1 MFVRLFLS
9 LLQKTKVILIELQWF
24 FITHK
29 AFSRHSIFYLC
40 QKIKT
45 PFMSKS
51 RYIQLILILGS
62 LTALGPFSIDMY
74 LPGFAGIAADLNT
87 TVANVSM
94 TLSSYFIGISAGQLL
109 YGPLLDRFG
118 RKKPLFIGLLVYILA
133 SLGCVYV
140 IDIDTF
146 IGLRFIQAIGSC
158 AATVASVSMVRDL
171 FPVKDIP
178 KVFSLLML
186 VVGLSPMLAPTV
198 GGYVTEYYSWHTVFF
213 ILMCMGIVILLA
225 AQLGLPNSFQP
236 DKTISLKPKPIIT
249 NFINIIK
256 EPQFYTY
263 AFTGAIAFSGLFT
276 YVAASPILFMDIFKV
291 DAKTYGWIFAFMS
304 LSFIGSSQL
313 NSVLLKR
320 FSSEQMI
327 YSALILQSVISI
339 LFLVLALNNLLGL
352 YETITMLFL
361 FLGCL
366 GTSNPNTASLTLAPF
381 SRNAGS
387 ASALMG
393 AIQLGLG
400 ALASFAVGV
409 FVKDTISP
417 MVVIMTTT
425 TLLAFLILKI
435 GKRNIKKT
443 IAIEE
448 EITIVP

>member
-1 MFVRLFLS
+1 MT
-9 LLQKTKVILIELQWF
+9 TK
-24 FITHK
+24 K
-29 AFSRHSIFYLC
+29 
-40 QKIKT
+40 
-45 PFMSKS
+45 
-51 RYIQLILILGS
+51 YIQLILILGS

-74 LPGFAGIAADLNT
+74 LPGFSGIAKDLHT
-87 TVANVSM
+87 TVAKVSM
-94 TLSSYFIGISAGQLL
+94 SLSSYFIGISAGQLL

-140 IDIDTF
+140 VDIDSF
-146 IGLRFIQAIGSC
+146 IFLRFIQAIGSC
-158 AATVASVSMVRDL
+158 AATVASVAMVRDL

-186 VVGLSPMLAPTV
+186 VLGLSPMLAPTI
-198 GGYVTEYYSWHTVFF
+198 GGYITEDYGWHTVFF
-213 ILMCMGIVILLA
+213 ILMCMGIAILIA
-225 AQLGLPNSFQP
+225 AQVGLPNSYKP
-236 DKTISLKPKPIIT
+236 DTSISLKPKPIIA
-249 NFINIIK
+249 NFLKVLK

-263 AFTGAIAFSGLFT
+263 AFTGSIAFSGLFT
-276 YVAASPILFMDIFKV
+276 YVAASPIIFMDIYHV

-304 LSFIGSSQL
+304 VSFIGSSQL

-327 YSALILQSVISI
+327 FAALILQSVISI
-339 LFLVLALNNLLGL
+339 VFLLLSLNNLLGL

-366 GTSNPNTASLTLAPF
+366 GISNPNTAGLTMAPF
-381 SRNAGS
+381 AKNAGS

-409 FVKDTISP
+409 FVKNSVAP
-417 MVVIMTTT
+417 MVLIMTSTT
-425 TLLAFLILKI
+425 IIAFIVLNI
-435 GKRNIKKT
+435 GKRFIKEKV
-443 IAIEE
+443 EVSSE
-448 EITIVP
+448 DDVLVGH

>member
-1 MFVRLFLS
+1 
-9 LLQKTKVILIELQWF
+9 
-24 FITHK
+24 
-29 AFSRHSIFYLC
+29 
-40 QKIKT
+40 
-45 PFMSKS
+45 MSKA
-51 RYIQLILILGS
+51 RYFKLILILGS

-74 LPGFAGIAADLNT
+74 LPGFSGIAKDLNT

-140 IDIDTF
+140 TNIDTF

-186 VVGLSPMLAPTV
+186 VVGLSPMLAPTI
-198 GGYVTEYYSWHTVFF
+198 GGYVTAYYSWHTVFF
-213 ILMCMGIVILLA
+213 ILMCMGILILLA
-225 AQLGLPNSFQP
+225 SQIGLPNTYEP
-236 DKTISLKPKPIIT
+236 DTSISLKPKPIIT
-249 NFINIIK
+249 NFISIVK

-276 YVAASPILFMDIFKV
+276 YVAASPILFMDIFNV

-304 LSFIGSSQL
+304 LSFIGASQL
-313 NSVLLKR
+313 NSLLLRK

-327 YSALILQSVISI
+327 FGALITQSIISVV
-339 LFLVLALNNLLGL
+339 FLLLAINGLLGL
-352 YETITMLFL
+352 YTTIAMLFL
-361 FLGCL
+361 FLACL
-366 GTSNPNTASLTLAPF
+366 GISNPNTAGLTLAPF

-409 FVKDTISP
+409 FVKDSITP
-417 MVVIMTTT
+417 MVVIMASTTIA
-425 TLLAFLILKI
+425 AFLILMV

-443 IAIEE
+443 IATSPNE
-448 EITIVP
+448 EIAIIH